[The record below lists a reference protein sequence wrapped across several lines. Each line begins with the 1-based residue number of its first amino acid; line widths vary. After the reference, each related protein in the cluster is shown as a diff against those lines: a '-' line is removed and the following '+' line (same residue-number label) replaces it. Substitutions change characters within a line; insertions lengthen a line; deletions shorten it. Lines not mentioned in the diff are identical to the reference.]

1 MNINTH
7 PLLRLTCLALLL
19 FAGTAAARD
28 RSDPL
33 NTRAKLPSAVFGSA
47 ACKQTVGAAPFTLA
61 DVVSLA
67 LCRHPQTRESY
78 AAIEQQAAQLG
89 LARGA
94 YLPTLDANLGYRRNY
109 QDDPQNSEFVT
120 VRAGDYNQSS
130 ANLTLSYLLFD
141 FGARS
146 ANRDRAQTL
155 LDAALA
161 SGDRAV
167 QELLFSAV
175 QAYYQVRATEAQL
188 AAAREAETTSST
200 SLDATTTR
208 HGVGVSTPADVL
220 QARTA
225 HSQTVLTRIRAEGD
239 SKIAQGQLA
248 NVMALDASQPLRLA
262 AGSGSVPTADL
273 GVQAGSLIGEARRR
287 RPDLLAAAAQQQ
299 AAQADIAAA
308 RASGRPSFGFDAT
321 STNTHTGGLGSST
334 RSALGLNLSIPIFTG
349 FTTTYRIRGA
359 EAQLKT
365 VQAQYDALNQQIAL
379 DVWTA
384 YQQLQTAI
392 QAVQSTGDLL
402 ASASASREAALG
414 RYKAGVGSV
423 LDLLNAQSALA
434 DARQQQVRAAF
445 DLDLA
450 RTSLALSLGVLDADL
465 ATAGLN
471 INELQPRPTP

>member
-1 MNINTH
+1 MR
-7 PLLRLTCLALLL
+7 PASLALLL
-19 FAGTAAARD
+19 FAGSAAAWERN
-28 RSDPL
+28 DPL
-33 NTRAKLPSAVFGSA
+33 DTRAKLPPAVFDSS
-47 ACKQTVGAAPFTLA
+47 ACKQAVGDAPLTLA
-61 DVVSLA
+61 DVVGVA

-89 LARGA
+89 VARGA
-94 YLPTLDANLGYRRNY
+94 YLPTLDASLGYSRNY
-109 QDDPQNSEFVT
+109 QDDAQNSEFVT

-130 ANLTLSYLLFD
+130 ASLTLSYLLFD

-146 ANRDRAQTL
+146 ANRGRAQAL

-188 AAAREAETTSST
+188 SAAREAETTSAS
-200 SLDATTTR
+200 SLDASTTR
-208 HGVGVSTPADVL
+208 HEVGVSTPADVL

-225 HSQTVLTRIRAEGD
+225 HSQAVLTRIRAQGD
-239 SKIAQGQLA
+239 LRIAQGQLA
-248 NVMALDASQPLRLA
+248 NVMALDASQTIRLA
-262 AGSGSVPTADL
+262 AGSDSVPTAGL
-273 GVQAGSLIGEARRR
+273 AVQAGSLIEAARRR

-308 RASGRPSFGFDAT
+308 RASGRPSFRFDAT
-321 STNTHTGGLGSST
+321 GTETHFGGFGNNTQ
-334 RSALGLNLSIPIFTG
+334 SALGLNLNIPVFTG
-349 FTTTYRIRGA
+349 FTTTYRVRGA

-365 VQAQYDALNQQIAL
+365 AQAQYDALHQQIAL

-402 ASASASREAALG
+402 ASAKASQEAALG

-450 RTSLALSLGVLDADL
+450 RTSLALALGVLDADL

-471 INELQPRPTP
+471 MNELQPGPAP